1 MTVSSFKVLL
11 VGEASVGKSSL
22 IRRLLLEEFDEQYQA
37 TVGVDL
43 SAAVINVDEDK
54 QVILTLVD
62 LGGQKDFTDLRTY
75 YYKDAHY
82 AVLVYDISEIETYDS
97 LQSWY
102 DGMQM
107 ALQRH
112 EKDALPGKLV
122 GNKADLDAVREVSY
136 EKAKEYA
143 LSLGW
148 EYVETSAK
156 TGKNVHS
163 TFTNIGKEL
172 VKN

>member
-22 IRRLLLEEFDEQYQA
+22 IRRLLLDEFDEQYQA

-43 SAAVINVDEDK
+43 SAAVIDIDEDE

-82 AVLVYDISEIETYDS
+82 SVLVYDIANHQSYDS

-102 DGMQM
+102 EGMQM

-112 EKDALPGKLV
+112 EHDALPGILV
-122 GNKADLDAVREVSY
+122 GNKADLDSQREVSPD
-136 EKAKEYA
+136 KAREYA
-143 LSLGW
+143 KSLGW
-148 EYVETSAK
+148 DYMETSAK
-156 TGKNVHS
+156 TGKNVQD
-163 TFTNIGKEL
+163 TFTRIANELIG
-172 VKN
+172 